1 MTYIVI
7 FVLEKVPFKET
18 ICFLDERTTIQDLL
32 ADIENNNDYIWWSS
46 KWNSILRV
54 ISMYSIIVNMA
65 NAKVPA
71 QLYYK
76 KDESVAL
83 YRNVY
88 YILCRIR

>member
-1 MTYIVI
+1 
-7 FVLEKVPFKET
+7 
-18 ICFLDERTTIQDLL
+18 
-32 ADIENNNDYIWWSS
+32 
-46 KWNSILRV
+46 
-54 ISMYSIIVNMA
+54 MYSIIVNMA

-76 KDESVAL
+76 KDEFVAL